1 MKIAV
6 ISDVHGNIIALERV
20 LKDIEA
26 QQIEQVY
33 CLGDLVDFAP
43 WDNEVISCIRE
54 RNIPCVLGN
63 HDERIAFDRPVTSFD
78 FLTEE
83 ENAWRKQAI
92 DYTKENISADNKRWL
107 GELPFQIEL
116 SYRVNDT
123 LKRIVLIH
131 ATLESNSAYLYKEDD
146 KTELAHILKRDR
158 TDVLVMGHTHLPYV
172 QKDSGILLINS
183 GSVGRSREDNRKASY
198 AIIELNSEGIS
209 AEIRRLDYPI
219 ERVAQAIY
227 KSGIPD
233 YYADFLLG
241 KYSGVR

>member
-6 ISDVHGNIIALERV
+6 ISDIHGNIIALERV
-20 LKDIEA
+20 LKDIEE
-26 QQIEQVY
+26 QQIEQVF

-43 WDNEVISCIRE
+43 WDNEVISCIRD

-63 HDERIAFDRPVTSFD
+63 HDERIAFDKAVTSFD

-83 ENAWRKQAI
+83 ENAWRRDAI
-92 DYTKENISADNKRWL
+92 NYTKENISADNKRWL
-107 GELPFQIEL
+107 SELPFQIDLTYKIQGEF
-116 SYRVNDT
+116 
-123 LKRIVLIH
+123 KRINLVH
-131 ATLESNSAYLYKEDD
+131 ATLESNSAYLYEKDD
-146 KTELAHILKRDR
+146 KKELAQTLEQRRVDAI
-158 TDVLVMGHTHLPYV
+158 VMGHTHLPYV
-172 QKDSGILLINS
+172 QQESRLLLVNS
-183 GSVGRSREDNRKASY
+183 GSVGRSREDERKATY
-198 AIIELNSEGIS
+198 VLLELSEEEIS

-227 KSGIPD
+227 ESEIPD